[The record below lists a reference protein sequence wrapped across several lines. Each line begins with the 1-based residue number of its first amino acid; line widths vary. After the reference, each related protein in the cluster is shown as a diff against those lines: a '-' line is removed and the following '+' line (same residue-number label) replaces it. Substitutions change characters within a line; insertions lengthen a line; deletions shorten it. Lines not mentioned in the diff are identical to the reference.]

1 MIKVLWPETNK
12 RAVFEPEPASLSW
25 EPFSPH
31 DRPTCHSTAILHP
44 SAGLQYGDNRNAHT
58 AGPIRSCPGPGDPHR
73 LRTLEHNR
81 VSIDV
86 AVELCKHSVHRHR
99 TCAAPSLSSCATLRG
114 LNALRLRSVNLQCKG
129 GNRPAKSLVLLMHPL
144 QLPIDPSPS
153 HCLRQR

>member
-1 MIKVLWPETNK
+1 
-12 RAVFEPEPASLSW
+12 LSQSRLL
-25 EPFSPH
+25 FGCFMGTFAPH

-44 SAGLQYGDNRNAHT
+44 SAGLRYGDNRNAHT

-99 TCAAPSLSSCATLRG
+99 TCATPSRCSCAALRG
-114 LNALRLRSVNLQCKG
+114 LKFSLRDFAQNEFIQCKG
-129 GNRPAKSLVLLMHPL
+129 GNRPAKSLVLLLHPL
-144 QLPIDPSPS
+144 QLLELIHHHAAAACANDNTFAP
-153 HCLRQR
+153 